1 MSLSDN
7 AKRIQELFNK
17 MQKAFINFDVLI
29 FPHEY
34 IAFEIYKIDIETLLI
49 HIENNI
55 TSKLYLAL
63 FRQLFENGNDSNKWS
78 DKKVKYI
85 KLVIDIL
92 NAKGTKDEKETEDDI
107 QSEIY
112 TTLFKIKSQEDK
124 LLMKN
129 LVIKLKNQLKIKSE
143 LYYLLLILLVETEFN
158 LQIVVNY
165 LPQILK
171 EKFPDSTFYFSDVIK
186 AGLKFK

>member
-49 HIENNI
+49 HIEDNI
-55 TSKLYLAL
+55 TSKLCLAL